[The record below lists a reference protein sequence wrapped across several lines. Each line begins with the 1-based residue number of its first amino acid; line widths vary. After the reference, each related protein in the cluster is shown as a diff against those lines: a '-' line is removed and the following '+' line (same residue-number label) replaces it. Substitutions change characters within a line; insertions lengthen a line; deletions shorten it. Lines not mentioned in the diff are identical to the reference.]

1 MLEHYEEL
9 TACVSSPD
17 STMNEKLQTI
27 CQKIKEIAPNAN
39 RVSLWLFNQEANEI
53 FCLMCLESNGI
64 MTNGQS
70 LKKVDFP
77 EYFDHI
83 LKNKVLSASDARD
96 NPATACFNEVY
107 FKPLNIFSLLDFIF
121 HFQFKPTGVICCE
134 REGDI
139 TQWSKDNINSLK
151 RVANITSMFF
161 SEEILSLSL
170 EKEMILD
177 AIKLN

>member
-17 STMNEKLQTI
+17 NNINEKLQTI
-27 CQKIKEIAPNAN
+27 CRKIKAIAPNAN

-53 FCLMCLESNGI
+53 FCLMCLDSGDEL
-64 MTNGQS
+64 TNGQS
-70 LKKVDFP
+70 LKKIDFP

-83 LKNKVLSASDARD
+83 LKNKVLSASDARE
-96 NPATACFNEVY
+96 NPATTCFNEVY
-107 FKPLNIFSLLDFIF
+107 FEPLNIFSLLDFIF

-134 REGDI
+134 REGDT
-139 TQWSKDNINSLK
+139 TQWSKVDINALK

-161 SEEILSLSL
+161 SEEILSLGL
-170 EKEMILD
+170 EKETILD
-177 AIKLN
+177 AIQLN